1 MIMNPHLFAGTSWIP
16 LVNRLSGATA
26 LSQRLLASICYKTE
40 RKSAFR
46 SIISVAALAFALLQP
61 TVTVAQTTGSST
73 LAPGVRPVSPAEGTQ
88 ITDPEQ
94 IAERTPGHLVQDM
107 HAAFGFHHA
116 RAVHAKGFILQGSFE
131 PSQEA
136 RTLSSSSVFASH
148 IPVIVRFSDFTGLP
162 AIPDPAS
169 LAQPRGLAVK
179 FLLPDGSNYD
189 VVNHS
194 FNGFPVATSGE
205 FGDLL
210 DAIGA
215 SGPEAAKPTAL
226 DRYLDGHPIAKQFLT
241 SQTPPPES
249 WATTTYFG
257 VNSMQFTNA
266 RQQSVFVRYRFVPEA
281 GEHYLTAAAIA
292 GKSPDYLRD
301 EITKRVAAGPIRF
314 TWYAQISGTGDAIEN
329 PAIAWPDSRKLVKL
343 GVITIDKVAPNS
355 TLADKS
361 LLFLPGT
368 TPPGIA
374 VADPMLTVR
383 NATYPVSFHER
394 Q

>member
-1 MIMNPHLFAGTSWIP
+1 MTSRRIARALLCATL
-16 LVNRLSGATA
+16 LVSSATA
-26 LSQRLLASICYKTE
+26 
-40 RKSAFR
+40 
-46 SIISVAALAFALLQP
+46 FAQ
-61 TVTVAQTTGSST
+61 ST
-73 LAPGVRPVSPAEGTQ
+73 LAPGVRPVSPEASQ
-88 ITDPEQ
+88 SITDPEQ
-94 IAERTPGHLVQDM
+94 LAERTPAHLLQDM

-116 RAVHAKGFILQGSFE
+116 RGVHAKGVILQGFFE
-131 PSQEA
+131 PSPEA
-136 RTLSSSSVFASH
+136 RAMSSSAVFAARV
-148 IPVIVRFSDFTGLP
+148 PVIVRFSDFTGLP
-162 AIPDPAS
+162 EIPDTEH
-169 LAQPRGLAVK
+169 LAQPRGFAVK

-215 SGPEAAKPTAL
+215 SGADAAKPTAL
-226 DRYLDGHPIAKQFLT
+226 DTYLAGHPIAKTFLT
-241 SQTPPPES
+241 TQTQPPES

-266 RQQSVFVRYRFVPEA
+266 ALRSEFVRYRFVPEA
-281 GEHYLTAAAIA
+281 GEHYLTDAQLA
-292 GKSPDYLRD
+292 GKSPNYLT
-301 EITKRVAAGPIRF
+301 EEMTHRVGAGPVRF
-314 TWYAQISGTGDAIEN
+314 AWYAQISGPGDVIEN
-329 PAIAWPDSRKLVKL
+329 PAIAWPNSRRLVKL
-343 GVITIDKVAPNS
+343 GVITIVKMGPNTS
-355 TLADKS
+355 LADKS

>member
-1 MIMNPHLFAGTSWIP
+1 MKQYSSTAERLPCFVDN
-16 LVNRLSGATA
+16 LSGAA
-26 LSQRLLASICYKTE
+26 SMLLAGGCNAAPRSRGSRAITSLAVLATILLHPSI
-40 RKSAFR
+40 
-46 SIISVAALAFALLQP
+46 AA
-61 TVTVAQTTGSST
+61 AQATANST
-73 LAPGVRPVSPAEGTQ
+73 LPPGVHPVSPSEGTQ

-94 IAERTPGHLVQDM
+94 LAERTPAHLVQDM

-116 RAVHAKGFILQGSFE
+116 RAVHAKGLILQGSFE
-131 PSQEA
+131 PSEEA
-136 RTLSSSSVFASH
+136 RQLSSSAVFAAP
-148 IPVIVRFSDFTGLP
+148 IPIIVRFSDFTGLP
-162 AIPDPAS
+162 AIPDPTG

-210 DAIGA
+210 GAIGA
-215 SGPEAAKPTAL
+215 SGPDAAKPTAL
-226 DRYLDGHPIAKQFLT
+226 DRYLATHPIAKHFLT

-257 VNSMQFTNA
+257 VNSMQFTNNN
-266 RQQSVFVRYRFVPEA
+266 RQGVFVRYRFVPEA
-281 GEHYLTAAAIA
+281 GEHYLTGAAVA
-292 GKSPDYLRD
+292 GKSPNYLSE
-301 EITKRVAAGPIRF
+301 EISKRVGAGPIRF
-314 TWYAQISGTGDAIEN
+314 TWYAQLSGVGDMIEN
-329 PAIAWPDSRKLVKL
+329 PAIAWPESRKLVKL
-343 GVITIDKVAPNS
+343 GVITIDKMALN
-355 TLADKS
+355 TALADKS

-374 VADPMLTVR
+374 IADPMLTVR